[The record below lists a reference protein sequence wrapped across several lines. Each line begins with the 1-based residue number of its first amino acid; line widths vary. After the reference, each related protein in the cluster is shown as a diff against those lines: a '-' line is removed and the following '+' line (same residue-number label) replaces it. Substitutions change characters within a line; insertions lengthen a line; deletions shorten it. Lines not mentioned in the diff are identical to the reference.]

1 MEEMT
6 FKNLK
11 IWYHK
16 MENSSQNCFS
26 DSVQY
31 SPNLKRSKY
40 FLGEGEAPGRVTDK
54 LIVPKISKTKD
65 SLEEE

>member
-1 MEEMT
+1 MT

-16 MENSSQNCFS
+16 MENSSQNSSS

-31 SPNLKRSKY
+31 NPNLKLSKV
-40 FLGEGEAPGRVTDK
+40 FWGEVEVPGRDTDK